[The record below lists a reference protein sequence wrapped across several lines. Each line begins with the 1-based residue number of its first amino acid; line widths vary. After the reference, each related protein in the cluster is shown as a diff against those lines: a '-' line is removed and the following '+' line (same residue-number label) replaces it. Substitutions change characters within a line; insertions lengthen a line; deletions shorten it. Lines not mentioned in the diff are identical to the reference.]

1 MRRFETFL
9 PPAFLP
15 GAGLAVVKPT
25 AAAEKCRD
33 GALHLAQGAAAAALP
48 ALYVPSKSGIY
59 AKTVMLARAAL
70 HWASPP
76 LRMTALPKLSQLSQ
90 LSQPAAA
97 TAARASTLA

>member
-70 HWASPP
+70 HCASPP
-76 LRMTALPKLSQLSQ
+76 LRMTALPKLSQ
-90 LSQPAAA
+90 PAAA
-97 TAARASTLA
+97 AAARASTFA